1 MSYYTLESWLAELEH
16 KELCVIWTKLKLDE
30 SIGSAKGRPCTS
42 LARDVVEFYD
52 TETLSHA
59 CIRSA
64 LLYAF
69 ETPAVT
75 LCSQHSSVSRRMKDW
90 PDKLYRAWR
99 RDSLWAHRFCQ
110 AFEIDPIYAG
120 SAPLQKPPVLEHI
133 ELPRPV
139 NGLLKFQ
146 RDLSGQILKLLLQD
160 PPTRAMAS
168 LPTGAGKT
176 RVAIEAI
183 QKFQEVSGGI
193 VLWIATT
200 GEICEQAASTYK
212 AVYQTEQPNFEGKIH
227 RFWEKYTLHKELD
240 QGFMVASIQKLARL
254 NLKDAT
260 VQELFESVSA
270 VVFDEAHHAIAPT
283 YKKVVKA
290 LVGTLKSP
298 TRPLVGLTA
307 TPGRGVTK
315 LGASTKALARA
326 FGGNLLI
333 PQRFEG
339 KNPVKLL
346 QGEGILSRIER
357 KRKNGGHFSLTKEE
371 QKDLEQYATFSNSLL
386 KRVGKSHER
395 NKMIIEQVTRD
406 PTEQQSL
413 VFACDVRQAEA
424 LAYQWRSKGIT
435 ARAITA
441 TTHPALRRQW
451 IDEFSKGQ
459 LRVLVNV
466 GTLTTGFDAPI
477 VRRVIMARPTTSPVL
492 FEQMIGRGLRG
503 PKFGGTEKCTVV
515 DIVDSFE
522 LFGSPKGF
530 TRFEQDWISGKR

>member
-16 KELCVIWTKLKLDE
+16 KELCAIWTKLKLYE
-30 SIGSAKGRPCTS
+30 SIGSAKGRPCAS
-42 LARDVVEFYD
+42 LARDIVGFYD
-52 TETLSHA
+52 TETLSHL
-59 CIRSA
+59 CVRSA
-64 LLYAF
+64 LLHAW
-69 ETPAVT
+69 ESPAVKKC
-75 LCSQHSSVSRRMKDW
+75 LQQFKRN
-90 PDKLYRAWR
+90 PAWR

-120 SAPLQKPPVLEHI
+120 SAPLAKPPTLEHL
-133 ELPRPV
+133 ELPRQV
-139 NGLLKFQ
+139 NKLLDFQ
-146 RDLSGQILKLLLQD
+146 QDLSRQILAQLLTD

-176 RVAIEAI
+176 RTAIEAI
-183 QKFQEVSGGI
+183 MKFQEISGGV

-200 GEICEQAASTYK
+200 NEICEQAASTYK
-212 AVYQTEQPNFEGKIH
+212 AVYQSKKPDFEGKIH
-227 RFWEKYTLHKELD
+227 RFWGSYKLQRDFDH
-240 QGFMVASIQKLARL
+240 GFMVAGIQKLARL
-254 NLKDAT
+254 NTKTTA

-270 VVFDEAHHAIAPT
+270 VVFDEAHHAVAPT

-290 LVGTLKSP
+290 LVGPLKDP
-298 TRPLVGLTA
+298 TRPLVGLSA

-315 LGASTKALARA
+315 IGASTKELAKA

-333 PQRFEG
+333 PERFEG
-339 KNPVKLL
+339 KNPVKVL
-346 QGEGILSRIER
+346 QDEDILSRIER
-357 KRKNGGHFSLTKEE
+357 KRKDGMHFSLTKDE
-371 QKDLEQYATFSNSLL
+371 QKDLEQYATFSKSLL
-386 KRVGKSHER
+386 KRVGKSDER
-395 NKMIIEQVTRD
+395 NKIIIEQVTCD
-406 PTEQQSL
+406 TTKQQAL
-413 VFACDVRQAEA
+413 VFACDVRQAES
-424 LAYQWRSKGIT
+424 LAYKWRSKNIT

-441 TTHPALRRQW
+441 TTHPALRRRW
-451 IDEFSKGQ
+451 IDDFSKGQ

-530 TRFEQDWISGKR
+530 TRFERDWISGKR